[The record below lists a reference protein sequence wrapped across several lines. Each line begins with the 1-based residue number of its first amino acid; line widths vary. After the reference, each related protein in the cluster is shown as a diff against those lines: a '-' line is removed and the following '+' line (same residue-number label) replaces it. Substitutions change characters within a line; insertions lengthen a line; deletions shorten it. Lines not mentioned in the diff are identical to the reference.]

1 MQNQCIHIYVNRY
14 FIMVFTSQLVEV
26 IPRRHGVKGWRW
38 DAHITTFSALCSVTM
53 TKFAFAEL
61 KRRRIHPFTV
71 IHPFTIIHCLPSF
84 TVHRHSPFTVI
95 HRLPSSTVYRY
106 GKRIR
111 VISYYY
117 CYYYTLISP
126 LKIAYHISK
135 ELPGQSRLN
144 RKVLKMVKNE
154 AEWPT
159 GTWRS
164 VVGNPFQVAGPATE
178 KARRWTVGT

>member
-1 MQNQCIHIYVNRY
+1 MQNSISNSLLLLINVGHYMQNQCIHIYVNRY

-117 CYYYTLISP
+117 YYYYTLTSP
-126 LKIAYHISK
+126 LKIAYISQK
-135 ELPGQSRLN
+135 RSQANPGWT
-144 RKVLKMVKNE
+144 E
-154 AEWPT
+154 
-159 GTWRS
+159 RS
-164 VVGNPFQVAGPATE
+164 
-178 KARRWTVGT
+178 